1 MRSFK
6 SLLVWQKAHT
16 MTLAV
21 YRDTKS
27 FPRDEQ
33 YGLTAQLRRA
43 SASVAANLAEGCG
56 RRGAAEFGR
65 FVQIA
70 LGSASEVEYHLTLAL
85 DLGYLATDRHA
96 TLDHAVVEVKR
107 MLTGLGKKLMADR

>member
-6 SLLVWQKAHT
+6 SLLVWQKAHAL
-16 MTLAV
+16 TLAV

-33 YGLTAQLRRA
+33 FGLTAQLRRG

-56 RRGAAEFGR
+56 RRSAADFGR

-70 LGSASEVEYHLTLAL
+70 LGSASEVEYHVILAL
-85 DLGYLATDRHA
+85 DLGYLAPDRHSA
-96 TLDHAVVEVKR
+96 LDRAVTEVKR
-107 MLTGLGKKLMADR
+107 MLTGLAKKLMADR